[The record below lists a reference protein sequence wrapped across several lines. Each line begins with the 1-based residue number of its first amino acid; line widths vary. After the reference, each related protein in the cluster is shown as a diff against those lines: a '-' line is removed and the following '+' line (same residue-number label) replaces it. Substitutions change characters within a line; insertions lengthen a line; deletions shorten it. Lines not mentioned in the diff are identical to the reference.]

1 MNMPGPSIEIVS
13 NPQFSLDMAAL
24 PAPSVSISAPAPVL
38 IEVAIAP
45 IGPRGLPGGQ
55 GTQGIP
61 GPPVDTSSIT
71 LDGGYF

>member
-1 MNMPGPSIEIVS
+1 MSAPGPSIEIVS
-13 NPQFSLDMAAL
+13 NPQFSLDMAVT

-45 IGPRGLPGGQ
+45 IGPRGVLGATGP
-55 GTQGIP
+55 QGIP
-61 GPPVDTSSIT
+61 GPLADTGSIT